1 MNIIDSDKSRIYE
14 QFNNTF
20 ELNGDC
26 ADVCSVQDSK
36 FNTIFV
42 VAITTYEIATAFYG
56 LLFDTIG
63 TGFTRI
69 LRRFFIHSPSGHPFF
84 DFGKVQFVKFL
95 MKNRFKITI
104 SETIGLVFLL
114 FVDEN
119 NPGFLYP
126 GTILI
131 SMSGIMVLGKFQS
144 YW

>member
-1 MNIIDSDKSRIYE
+1 
-14 QFNNTF
+14 
-20 ELNGDC
+20 
-26 ADVCSVQDSK
+26 
-36 FNTIFV
+36 
-42 VAITTYEIATAFYG
+42 
-56 LLFDTIG
+56 
-63 TGFTRI
+63 
-69 LRRFFIHSPSGHPFF
+69 
-84 DFGKVQFVKFL
+84 

>member
-1 MNIIDSDKSRIYE
+1 MKIIDSDKSRIYE

-63 TGFTRI
+63 TGYTRI
-69 LRRFFIHSPSGHPFF
+69 LKRFFKFKVFWKSGP
-84 DFGKVQFVKFL
+84 VKL
-95 MKNRFKITI
+95 W
-104 SETIGLVFLL
+104 
-114 FVDEN
+114 
-119 NPGFLYP
+119 
-126 GTILI
+126 
-131 SMSGIMVLGKFQS
+131 MV
-144 YW
+144 